1 MSDKQDSPLIRRAI
15 LTFISNILSQG
26 AKLII
31 SFLVTPIVIVGLGK
45 ELYGVWGII
54 QQVINYFALSDLRP
68 AGAMKFLLA
77 MKQHEPDV
85 EEKKRL
91 IGSTLILWIISLPL
105 MALTG
110 FLIVHYSPLFI
121 KTESKYVFSMQLALG
136 IMILGAVFDRLLSI
150 PANVLR
156 GQNLEYKGMG
166 INAAAVL
173 FGGVLN
179 AVAIWLGWGIPGLAF
194 MSLVGI
200 LVSSVFR
207 FRVAKKALPWM
218 VFQRPHGGEF
228 KEFTKTSLW
237 LSFSSLSGLLL
248 NSTDILLI
256 GYFLN
261 PSLAAVYLTTGAVL
275 RLLTD
280 PLTMLFSSANAGL
293 AGLCGKGEWERV
305 DQIRREMY
313 LVTIVAV
320 TIIGVGVLCLNQ
332 AFLELW
338 VGGGYFG
345 GVPLNILLVVVFFLT
360 VLLRIDGAI
369 VAAMMLFREQAKV
382 FLIGGLVSIIT
393 GALAMSFLG
402 LPGMVLGLIC
412 GQSLVIALTWRLL
425 TQRLHIRVSEYL
437 LGIARPLFVGLGLL
451 VASVIVTPYLHA
463 NTWVDFI
470 LWAAGIGIVSIVIM
484 WFVGLSQQAKSIL
497 LERLSASGIDRF
509 IPFRR

>member
-1 MSDKQDSPLIRRAI
+1 MKDKKESSLIRRAL

-31 SFLVTPIVIVGLGK
+31 SFLVTPIIIVGLGK

-54 QQVINYFALSDLRP
+54 QQVIGYFALSDLRP

-77 MKQHEPDV
+77 IKQHEPDM

-91 IGSTLILWIISLPL
+91 IGSTLILWIISMPL

-121 KTESKYVFSMQLALG
+121 KTESEFVFSMQLALG
-136 IMILGAVFDRLLSI
+136 IMILSAVFDRLLSI
-150 PANVLR
+150 PSNVLR

-166 INAAAVL
+166 INAITVL
-173 FGGVLN
+173 LGGILN
-179 AVAIWLGWGIPGLAF
+179 ALAIWLGWGVPGLAL
-194 MSLVGI
+194 MSFVGI
-200 LVSSVFR
+200 LVSSIFR

-218 VFQRPHGGEF
+218 AFQKPQRGEF

-248 NSTDILLI
+248 NDTDILLI

-261 PSLAAVYLTTGAVL
+261 PSQAAIYLTTGAVL

-293 AGLCGKGEWERV
+293 AGLCGKGEWGRV
-305 DQIRREMY
+305 DQLRREMH

-320 TIIGVGVLCLNQ
+320 TIIGAGVISLNR
-332 AFLELW
+332 AFLDLW
-338 VGGGYFG
+338 VGGGFFG
-345 GVPLNILLVVVFFLT
+345 GDSLNILLIVVFFLT
-360 VLLRIDGAI
+360 VLLRIDSAI
-369 VAAMMLFREQAKV
+369 VGAMMLFREQAKV

-393 GALAMSFLG
+393 GALAMFFLG

-412 GQSLVIALTWRLL
+412 GQSFVIALTWRLL
-425 TQRLHIRVSEYL
+425 TQRIHIRISDYL
-437 LGIARPLFVGLGLL
+437 LGIVRPFFVGLGLL
-451 VASVIVTPYLHA
+451 VASVIVTPYVHA
-463 NTWVDFI
+463 NTWFGFI
-470 LWAAGIGIVSIVIM
+470 FLATGIGIVSFVIM
-484 WFVGLSQQAKSIL
+484 WFVGLSQPAKSIL
-497 LERLSASGIDRF
+497 LDRLSASGIYRF